1 MVAGSLL
8 IGDSRH
14 DGCSMEPLDGK
25 RDPEMVIKIADT
37 DALKR
42 AARLYGV
49 GLHLYDKFDDIHK
62 STTRRGPHT
71 PRAEQGNK
79 GGPPTASAKQKDL
92 IMKLCS
98 ERGMTPL
105 EVDTR
110 IEKKFSGKTLS
121 TLDIVQA
128 KEIIGSLLG

>member
-1 MVAGSLL
+1 
-8 IGDSRH
+8 
-14 DGCSMEPLDGK
+14 
-25 RDPEMVIKIADT
+25 
-37 DALKR
+37 
-42 AARLYGV
+42 
-49 GLHLYDKFDDIHK
+49 
-62 STTRRGPHT
+62 
-71 PRAEQGNK
+71 
-79 GGPPTASAKQKDL
+79 
-92 IMKLCS
+92 MKLCS